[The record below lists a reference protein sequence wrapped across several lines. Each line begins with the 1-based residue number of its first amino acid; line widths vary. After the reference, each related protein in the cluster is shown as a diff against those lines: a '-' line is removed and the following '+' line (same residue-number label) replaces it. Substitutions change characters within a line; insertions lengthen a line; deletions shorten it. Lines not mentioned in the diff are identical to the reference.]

1 MGGARTSP
9 HVGQLDRRRV
19 VFGLWALPALLRATV
34 RRGADAAGEHAPGAQ
49 DTFYDV
55 RSLRQDVRRGKARV
69 RRHTTEQK
77 TRSGRVGDKG
87 ARLRDRVSNAGYR
100 VIRTIEQDWDVGR
113 GSEHKEETALNV
125 RVSAARAAGR
135 LLERETLWRMVVTA
149 QMERVAASR
158 AHRKKSRARTS
169 GHTKEVS
176 MTPVVGRKARKNDSC
191 IGPRDCRNA
200 GWRRL
205 VLHMCS

>member
-100 VIRTIEQDWDVGR
+100 GDTDHWNRIGMWGR

-169 GHTKEVS
+169 ATH
-176 MTPVVGRKARKNDSC
+176 
-191 IGPRDCRNA
+191 
-200 GWRRL
+200 
-205 VLHMCS
+205 

>member
-100 VIRTIEQDWDVGR
+100 GDTDHWNRIGMWGR
-113 GSEHKEETALNV
+113 GREHKEETALNV
-125 RVSAARAAGR
+125 RVAAARAAGR

-149 QMERVAASR
+149 TMERVAASR
-158 AHRKKSRARTS
+158 ANRKKRRARTS
-169 GHTKEVS
+169 ATH
-176 MTPVVGRKARKNDSC
+176 
-191 IGPRDCRNA
+191 
-200 GWRRL
+200 
-205 VLHMCS
+205 